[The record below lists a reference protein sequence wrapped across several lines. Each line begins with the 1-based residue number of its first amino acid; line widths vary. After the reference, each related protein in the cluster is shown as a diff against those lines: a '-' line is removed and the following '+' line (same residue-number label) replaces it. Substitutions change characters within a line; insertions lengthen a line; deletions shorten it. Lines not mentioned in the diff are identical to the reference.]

1 MIGTIFTLINNDG
14 DEIIINDHTTDPNNI
29 IALQEYPTF
38 ELEIKNQEIQKE
50 GQHGIWD
57 FNSFYGKR
65 LIVFSGVIVGED
77 EEQVVI
83 IQDQLKLVIDLP
95 LEPTST
101 NDGVITIKY
110 TDPRGRALQT
120 TGKIASPIK
129 FNRSMK
135 EDFKLNF
142 QLVLKSAN
150 PDIESQT
157 ETALTGARGYLAG
170 SMRLPTKLAEKID
183 IIEAQALVIDNM
195 GNTYASPNITINGAL
210 TNPRIENITTGKYM
224 EFTHTLAVGEK
235 IIINVGAGTIVD
247 ETGADISSDLVAG
260 SEFIKLK
267 GGTNKL
273 LLTSDE
279 NDGATNPIATRIAP
293 TEVLET
299 VHRDTYL

>member
-1 MIGTIFTLINNDG
+1 MIGTKFTLINADG
-14 DEIIINDHTTDPNNI
+14 DVIVINDHTTDPYNI

-77 EEQVVI
+77 EEKVTE
-83 IQDQLKLVIDLP
+83 IQDLLKLVVGLP
-95 LEPTST
+95 LEPTSM

-120 TGKIASPIK
+120 TGKVFSSLK

-157 ETALTGARGYLAG
+157 ETASAGTRGYVAG
-170 SMRLPTKLAEKID
+170 SLQLPTKLASKID
-183 IIEAQALVIDNM
+183 IVERQTLDITNL
-195 GNTYASPNITINGAL
+195 GNTYANPVITINGAL
-210 TNPRIENITTGKYM
+210 TNPKIENKTTGKYM
-224 EFTHTLAVGEK
+224 EFTHTLGAGEQ
-235 IIINVGAGTIVD
+235 IIIDVANGTIVD
-247 ETGADISSDLVAG
+247 ELGADISGDLVAG

-267 GGTNKL
+267 SGINKL

-293 TEVLET
+293 TEILEVT
-299 VHRDTYL
+299 HRDTYL